1 MLTRLLKLC
10 GFLDREIEEVARIE
24 KAFGKLG
31 ITSHDIDVALGR
43 IEKYYGTQLSGML
56 MVIGVALREL
66 ADTILA
72 EEDGKKILYS
82 SLPNAATDIMSAA
95 AFHSGGKVHTA
106 FPDVLVL
113 MVMGCLFNKLEPILE
128 AAEKSFLRAGAAHC
142 SLLQTRL
149 GLYSL
154 KLIPRGD
161 LLLSMGFLC
170 DATCKTDNML
180 MEFYGTAVFYIDSQ
194 QDHGKDW
201 DDIYRGVDYF
211 SEEIRRCKQKVG
223 EVVGFEITDEM
234 VLATRRVRRDSAL
247 TAMRISE
254 LVLNTDPPPFNAAS
268 LMFVR
273 LLRALPISERNM
285 SKLTEAIKLLYQELQ
300 DRIKGGVGIVN
311 KGAPR
316 IFYGPL
322 VSISD
327 PSITD
332 MIEKQGVSIALTE
345 DAIFAPDGDTS
356 PREEPIGAGKDPW
369 EKVAYQVL
377 QRSIQACAP
386 MRINSIKGALRRGKF
401 DGGIELFH
409 YACRYFAGD
418 AKIIKDAVKKE
429 FDIPFL
435 VLEGDL
441 YDPRYYNVG
450 QLQTRIESFVEMVRA
465 RKQPRE

>member
-1 MLTRLLKLC
+1 
-10 GFLDREIEEVARIE
+10 
-24 KAFGKLG
+24 
-31 ITSHDIDVALGR
+31 
-43 IEKYYGTQLSGML
+43 
-56 MVIGVALREL
+56 
-66 ADTILA
+66 
-72 EEDGKKILYS
+72 
-82 SLPNAATDIMSAA
+82 
-95 AFHSGGKVHTA
+95 
-106 FPDVLVL
+106 
-113 MVMGCLFNKLEPILE
+113 
-128 AAEKSFLRAGAAHC
+128 
-142 SLLQTRL
+142 
-149 GLYSL
+149 
-154 KLIPRGD
+154 
-161 LLLSMGFLC
+161 
-170 DATCKTDNML
+170 ML